1 MNNTN
6 NIQHPSLDS
15 GPSKPQQK
23 YLKFLEFIEILE
35 AKAKGRGLIFE
46 RAALPGAKRDLLDL
60 LRRNNEILAD
70 LKESSL
76 EEYMKKAGCK
86 FPAGNVKD
94 PIKKKLLTTIYE
106 N

>member
-1 MNNTN
+1 MKNTSN
-6 NIQHPSLDS
+6 SQSPSLDS
-15 GPSKPQQK
+15 SPAKPQQK
-23 YLKFLEFIEILE
+23 YLKFLEFIEELE
-35 AKAKGRGLIFE
+35 VKAKRRGLIFE
-46 RAALPGAKRDLLDL
+46 RAAMPGAKRDLLDL

-94 PIKKKLLTTIYE
+94 PIKKKLLTVIYE